1 MIQVEN
7 EIGMIPEARD
17 HCDLAENAF
26 KAQVPAELLRYMKNN
41 RENLAPGL
49 FESWKTQ
56 GMKNSGTWE
65 EVFGKGLHTDE
76 IFMAWYYA
84 VYTNRVAEAGK
95 SAYNL
100 PMFVNAALIR
110 EGYKPGQYPSA
121 GPLPHLRDIWRA
133 GATAIDFLAP
143 DIYFRNFRE
152 WTGLYDFKD
161 NPLFIPEAG
170 NNQSMTQAFYAMAKH
185 NAMGYSPFSIES
197 VDKPETS
204 EVARSYRILKQLSP
218 LILKHQGTGSMDGF
232 LLDSAD
238 EKVRIRLGNYLF
250 TIRHE
255 YSWAYA
261 TKKAG
266 ETPRTGG
273 LIIMLE
279 PEEFLIAGSGVI
291 VTFEPALKDGTLAGI
306 GVMDEGEFINGIWV
320 AGRRMNGDQSHQGR
334 HMHLPGNDYGIQKVR
349 LYTYR

>member
-1 MIQVEN
+1 
-7 EIGMIPEARD
+7 
-17 HCDLAENAF
+17 
-26 KAQVPAELLRYMKNN
+26 
-41 RENLAPGL
+41 
-49 FESWKTQ
+49 
-56 GMKNSGTWE
+56 
-65 EVFGKGLHTDE
+65 
-76 IFMAWYYA
+76 
-84 VYTNRVAEAGK
+84 
-95 SAYNL
+95 
-100 PMFVNAALIR
+100 
-110 EGYKPGQYPSA
+110 
-121 GPLPHLRDIWRA
+121 
-133 GATAIDFLAP
+133 
-143 DIYFRNFRE
+143 
-152 WTGLYDFKD
+152 
-161 NPLFIPEAG
+161 LFIPEAG

-197 VDKPETS
+197 VDKPEIS
-204 EVARSYRILKQLSP
+204 EVARSYRVLKQLSP

-232 LLDSAD
+232 LLDSTD
-238 EKVRIRLGNYLF
+238 QKVSIRLGNYLF

-266 ETPRTGG
+266 EIPRTGG

-291 VTFEPALKDGTLAGI
+291 VTFEPAFNDGALAGI